1 MFHLTKSEQIV
12 VTLEEL
18 NASIKAGVA
27 PTSASKPVMALWYD
41 ARGDWEKA
49 HECAQSDS
57 SREAAWVHAYLH
69 RKEGDQSNAAYW
81 YSRAARTASSVPLGQ
96 EWSTIAQELLAT
108 KK

>member
-1 MFHLTKSEQIV
+1 

-18 NASIKAGVA
+18 NVSIKTGVA
-27 PTSASKPVMALWYD
+27 PTSASKPVMALWHD

-69 RKEGDQSNAAYW
+69 RKEGDSSNAAYW
-81 YSRAARTASSVPLGQ
+81 YSRAARTVSNVPLDQ
-96 EWSTIAQELLAT
+96 EWSSIAQELLAT
-108 KK
+108 KR